1 MIGQRDMIPYV
12 RKRLLGCWRAR
23 HLLTRKGYHV
33 DVIDMSDG
41 TSSRPTIKRLA
52 RSAYRETV
60 PYVFVDQRPVGG
72 LDEIMA
78 LDHSGVLARL
88 VRGEV

>member
-1 MIGQRDMIPYV
+1 MEQSEMILYV
-12 RKRLLGCWRAR
+12 RRRSLRCWRAR
-23 HLLTRKGYHV
+23 RLLARRGYDV
-33 DVIDMSDG
+33 EVIDMTEGS
-41 TSSRPTIKRLA
+41 SSRPTLKRLA

-72 LDEIMA
+72 FGEIRSLDR
-78 LDHSGVLARL
+78 SGDLARL

>member
-1 MIGQRDMIPYV
+1 MTEQRDVVLYV
-12 RKRLLGCWRAR
+12 TKRSLRSWRAR
-23 HLLTRKGYHV
+23 RLLARRGYHV
-33 DVIDMSDG
+33 EVIDMTKG
-41 TSSRPTIKRLA
+41 TLRPTLKRLA

-72 LDEIMA
+72 LDEIRA
-78 LDHSGVLARL
+78 LDRSGDLARL

>member
-1 MIGQRDMIPYV
+1 
-12 RKRLLGCWRAR
+12 
-23 HLLTRKGYHV
+23 
-33 DVIDMSDG
+33 MSEG
-41 TSSRPTIKRLA
+41 TSSRPTLKRLA

-88 VRGEV
+88 VRGEL